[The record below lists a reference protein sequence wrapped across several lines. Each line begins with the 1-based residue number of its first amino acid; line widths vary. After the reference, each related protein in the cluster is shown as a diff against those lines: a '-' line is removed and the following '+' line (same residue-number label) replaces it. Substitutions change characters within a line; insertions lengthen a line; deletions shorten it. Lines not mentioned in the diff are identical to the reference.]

1 MTRKTEVLAPLIEK
15 FRAENPGKAYPSGLM
30 QEYYDAWRAE
40 PADTRVRVK
49 DGGIY
54 KAPEKMGASRPG
66 EFKLRRSDKP
76 SQGTTRRGTQ
86 WTKAE
91 YLQAGKSLGYTDGQV
106 LGAYERE
113 IQRQR
118 SFMRHKSG
126 GAHLD
131 HMYPASRGGLEHSR
145 NYRLLYA
152 ADNLFKSAKAG
163 AKNLYQKMKVP
174 MNLLEAVK
182 MDLEDV
188 PKPTGRQQR
197 TAFRQAGLLRPNVT
211 PQSGFVSTQA
221 ATTAGMGML
230 AGGVAPAV
238 FDPAFPTDNPVTQAT
253 KTIYGAAQGAVT
265 NFAVQALPKAAA
277 VGMGIV
283 SSAALLLSLEGS
295 SKPIKRK
302 PYGPGY

>member
-1 MTRKTEVLAPLIEK
+1 MRNLELRTLVKP
-15 FRAENPGKAYPSGLM
+15 YPNGLM
-30 QEYYDAWRAE
+30 QEYYDAWRSE

-54 KAPEKMGASRPG
+54 KAPEKWELLDLVSLNLDALINLLKVQLG
-66 EFKLRRSDKP
+66 EV
-76 SQGTTRRGTQ
+76 QGL
-86 WTKAE
+86 KAE

-145 NYRLLYA
+145 NYRFYA

-174 MNLLEAVK
+174 MTLLEAVR

-197 TAFRQAGLLRPNVT
+197 TALRQAGLLRPNVT

-238 FDPAFPTDNPVTQAT
+238 FDPAFPTDNPVTQA
-253 KTIYGAAQGAVT
+253 
-265 NFAVQALPKAAA
+265 N
-277 VGMGIV
+277 
-283 SSAALLLSLEGS
+283 
-295 SKPIKRK
+295 
-302 PYGPGY
+302 